1 MEIKSMR
8 KVLMLSDKEKDVL
21 MQIKKFTDTFS
32 KATNLCENFSCTDC
46 PLHPF
51 CFADKVSD
59 KEALEKIIDKLESH
73 INND

>member
-21 MQIKKFTDTFS
+21 MQIKKFTDSFS
-32 KATNLCENFSCTDC
+32 QAANSCECFSCGGC

-51 CFADKVSD
+51 CFADTILD

>member
-21 MQIKKFTDTFS
+21 MQIKKFADDFCKS
-32 KATNLCENFSCTDC
+32 ANGCECFSCCGC

-51 CFADKVSD
+51 CFADNISD
-59 KEALEKIIDKLESH
+59 NEALNKIIEKLENH
-73 INND
+73 INNG

>member
-21 MQIKKFTDTFS
+21 MQIKKFADDFCES
-32 KATNLCENFSCTDC
+32 TNGCECFSCTNC
-46 PLHPF
+46 PLKAF
-51 CFADKVSD
+51 CFADTVSD
-59 KEALEKIIDKLESH
+59 KEALEKIRVELERH

>member
-21 MQIKKFTDTFS
+21 MQIKKFADDFYTAANS
-32 KATNLCENFSCTDC
+32 CECFSCTGC

-73 INND
+73 INNG